1 MLLLYTYNP
10 LLIVLGYVTFYYGIL
25 TTYNV
30 AAIYILTKAGSKD
43 QINSI
48 NESNSKLF
56 GLSEQTLKYL
66 TALTIGTYKIRQLSL
81 ITNTSTNN
89 NSLYNRYLCSVV
101 SCFLR
106 HF

>member
-1 MLLLYTYNP
+1 MLILYTYNP
-10 LLIVLGYVTFYYGIL
+10 FLIVLGYVTFYYGII
-25 TTYNV
+25 TSYNV
-30 AAIYILTKAGSKD
+30 AAIYILTKAGRD

-56 GLSEQTLKYL
+56 GLSEQTLRYL
-66 TALTIGTYKIRQLSL
+66 TALTIGTYKIRQLLL
-81 ITNTSTNN
+81 ITDTKTNN
-89 NSLYNRYLCSVV
+89 NSLYNRYLCSMV